1 MTIGWKN
8 VKSPPI
14 AKNHRRRPA
23 SGVTVKTMRIGSFTL
38 DRRSI
43 DAQWCNG
50 GPVITAAITVACV
63 IVWLLEILSRYMSPT
78 LFTAMLGSGMFM
90 PITAVEHPWTWLT
103 SMFLHSTSILHVG
116 FNMMALWSVGP
127 VLERLFGHWR
137 FLALYLISGFGGA
150 VGVAVWCRITG
161 NWLMAAYGASGAIF
175 GLFAALLIVFR
186 RMGADIRSMLVC
198 MVINF
203 AMPVVIPN
211 IAWQAHVGGFL
222 VGGLLT
228 WLLMDGVPALRRQ
241 PFPKRMWIYGSMVTV
256 VLVAVLVLCVP
267 PIGRIA

>member
-1 MTIGWKN
+1 
-8 VKSPPI
+8 
-14 AKNHRRRPA
+14 
-23 SGVTVKTMRIGSFTL
+23 
-38 DRRSI
+38 
-43 DAQWCNG
+43 
-50 GPVITAAITVACV
+50 
-63 IVWLLEILSRYMSPT
+63 
-78 LFTAMLGSGMFM
+78 
-90 PITAVEHPWTWLT
+90 
-103 SMFLHSTSILHVG
+103 
-116 FNMMALWSVGP
+116 
-127 VLERLFGHWR
+127 
-137 FLALYLISGFGGA
+137 
-150 VGVAVWCRITG
+150 
-161 NWLMAAYGASGAIF
+161 MAAYGASGAIF